1 MKKSILIISLLF
13 LVSTILYIAL
23 KYVVNTQILS
33 RILYGMDF
41 NTYMNM
47 QLQSANG
54 FIGVLSNNKMS
65 YDWVFTLSNWII
77 IAVCV
82 FATYRM
88 TKRIGRKYV
97 LNKNELISIIIIFSI
112 LSSYELI
119 FSLISYHRIISLQI
133 LEVPILFIIV
143 VIIGSIKNL
152 YKEQNNEK

>member
-1 MKKSILIISLLF
+1 MKKKIIIISLLF

-97 LNKNELISIIIIFSI
+97 LNINELISIIIIFSA
-112 LSSYELI
+112 LSLYELI

-133 LEVPILFIIV
+133 LKAPILFIIV
-143 VIIGSIKNL
+143 VIIGSIKNM
-152 YKEQNNEK
+152 YKGKI

>member
-1 MKKSILIISLLF
+1 
-13 LVSTILYIAL
+13 
-23 KYVVNTQILS
+23 
-33 RILYGMDF
+33 MDF

-54 FIGVLSNNKMS
+54 FIEVLSNNKMS

-77 IAVCV
+77 IVVCIFV
-82 FATYRM
+82 TYIM

-97 LNKNELISIIIIFSI
+97 LNKNEFISIIIIFSI
-112 LSSYELI
+112 LSLYELI

-133 LEVPILFIIV
+133 LETPILFIIV